1 MELEIKHI
9 FERSFYMYSVNRGV
23 IWSYAILLLITI
35 VFTFIELNQPYETP
49 EDAQSRFEL
58 HFQPIFTF
66 LMISASILAFKLH
79 KRLQVFAGPIFILLG
94 SFWYLWVFMSFTIGW
109 VRMQGFLGLGFGLII
124 CFILTIYHLYTNL
137 KNRNKPSM

>member
-1 MELEIKHI
+1 MELAIKHI

-94 SFWYLWVFMSFTIGW
+94 SFWELLVPLGIHVFYNWMGKDAGVSRTWIWLNYLFHT
-109 VRMQGFLGLGFGLII
+109 
-124 CFILTIYHLYTNL
+124 YHLSFVYQF
-137 KNRNKPSM
+137 KK